1 MYKGIKS
8 MLEING
14 MLSGFF
20 NCNIGVRQGENLSPF
35 LFSMYINDIEEFL
48 VEKKMYKG
56 YIVYQMILRL
66 NSLYILNCWSYFTLM
81 TVLFWRNLL

>member
-14 MLSGFF
+14 MLSDFF

-35 LFSMYINDIEEFL
+35 LFSMYINDLEEFL
-48 VEKKMYKG
+48 VEKKC
-56 YIVYQMILRL
+56 IRD
-66 NSLYILNCWSYFTLM
+66 T
-81 TVLFWRNLL
+81 